1 MFPAFGAGWT
11 VLALTLLAA
20 APGEERHWP
29 RFRGP
34 NGAGESEAAAIP
46 LQWTPEDYRWKVKLP
61 GVGHSSPVV
70 WLDRVVVTSALEDGS
85 SLSVLCLRTVDG
97 SRIWDRTV
105 PVGRYPKS
113 NLNSFASPTPALDAK
128 HAYVTWATPTQYVVA
143 ALSLDDGREVW
154 RREFD
159 PFRSE
164 HGLGA
169 SPIVWE
175 DLVIVPDD
183 QDGPSSIFALDA
195 ATGKTRWQVARR
207 STKAAF
213 TTPCIFQ
220 ADGGKPQLILSSW
233 AHGVTSLDPRSGK
246 TYWELPVFQF
256 RAVGSPTI
264 AAGLIYA
271 SAGVG
276 GVGRQMV
283 AVRPGD
289 TDGTVEAKVAYR
301 VESPFPYVTVPV
313 AKGNLVFLWQDRG
326 IVTCLDGPT
335 GKVHWR
341 ERAGGDCFSSP
352 IRVADRIYCPTRNGE
367 MVVLAASDRYEPLA
381 RFPLGEKTHSTP
393 AVAEGV
399 MYVRTLSQLA
409 AIGGK
414 NR

>member
-1 MFPAFGAGWT
+1 MFPGMTTGWT
-11 VLALTLLAA
+11 LLALTVLAA
-20 APGEERHWP
+20 APAEEPNWP

-34 NGAGESEAAAIP
+34 NGAGQSEAATIP
-46 LQWTPEDYRWKVKLP
+46 VQWTAADYRWTAKLP

-70 WLDRVVVTSALEDGS
+70 WSDRVIVTSAPEDGS
-85 SLSVLCLRTVDG
+85 SLNVLCLRTADG
-97 SRIWDRTV
+97 SRIWDRTM
-105 PVGRYPKS
+105 PVGRYPRSK
-113 NLNSFASPTPALDAK
+113 LNSFASPTPALDAK
-128 HAYVTWATPTQYVVA
+128 HAYLTWATPTQYVA
-143 ALSLDDGREVW
+143 AAFSLEDGKELW
-154 RREFD
+154 RREFE
-159 PFRSE
+159 PFDSE

-183 QDGPSSIFALDA
+183 QDGTSSVIALEA

-213 TTPCIFQ
+213 ATPCIFP
-220 ADGGKPQLILSSW
+220 AEGGKPQLVLSSR
-233 AHGVTSLDPRSGK
+233 AHGITGLDPRSGK

-256 RAVGSPTI
+256 RAVASPFV
-264 AAGLIYA
+264 AAGLVFA
-271 SAGVG
+271 SAGTG

-289 TDGTVEAKVAYR
+289 TSGAVEAKVAYR

-313 AKGNLVFLWQDRG
+313 ARGNLVFLWQDHG

-341 ERAGGDCFSSP
+341 ERVGGEYFSSP
-352 IRVADRIYCPTRNGE
+352 IRVADRIYCPTRSGE
-367 MVVLAASDRYEPLA
+367 MVVLAASDRYQLLA
-381 RFPLGEKTHSTP
+381 RFPLGDKTHSTP
-393 AVAEGV
+393 AVANGA
-399 MYVRTLSQLA
+399 MYVRTLSQLS

-414 NR
+414 KE